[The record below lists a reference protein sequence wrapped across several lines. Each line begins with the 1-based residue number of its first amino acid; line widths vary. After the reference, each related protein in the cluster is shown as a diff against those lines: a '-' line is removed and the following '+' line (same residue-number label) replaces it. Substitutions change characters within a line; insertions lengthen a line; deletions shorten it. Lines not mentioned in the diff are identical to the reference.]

1 MPSQTE
7 FLHLITQNQ
16 GIIRKLVGLYAR
28 NEEDKSD
35 LYQEVLLQA
44 WKGFASFKGQSKFS
58 TWLYRVSLNTLLTT
72 QRRHTRTEY
81 REHLEE
87 HLATEPHQSVASEN
101 KQLLYAAIRALPATD
116 RAIISAHLD
125 GYSNPEI
132 ADIMGISA
140 NHIAVKLH
148 RIKQALTNLL
158 QPQ

>member
-72 QRRHTRTEY
+72 Q
-81 REHLEE
+81 
-87 HLATEPHQSVASEN
+87 
-101 KQLLYAAIRALPATD
+101 
-116 RAIISAHLD
+116 
-125 GYSNPEI
+125 
-132 ADIMGISA
+132 
-140 NHIAVKLH
+140 
-148 RIKQALTNLL
+148 
-158 QPQ
+158 